1 MIMNLEDLREC
12 SQYDKLVVNGDM
24 HWHFLDSWLFTDWKD
39 VDSFPGKASVAEGVI
54 VTSNDESYAA
64 QLVLL
69 KHDDLKSCSATLL
82 LKKDANNNDWDIS
95 VNVISI
101 EKENI

>member
-1 MIMNLEDLREC
+1 
-12 SQYDKLVVNGDM
+12 M

-64 QLVLL
+64 
-69 KHDDLKSCSATLL
+69 
-82 LKKDANNNDWDIS
+82 
-95 VNVISI
+95 
-101 EKENI
+101 